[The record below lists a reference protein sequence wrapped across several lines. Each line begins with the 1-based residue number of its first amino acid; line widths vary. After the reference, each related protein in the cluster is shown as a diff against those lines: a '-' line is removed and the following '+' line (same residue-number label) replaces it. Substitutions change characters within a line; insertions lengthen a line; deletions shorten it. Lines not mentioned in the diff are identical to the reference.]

1 MGQRERDRVQELSLF
16 HFLLKLLGIGISELR
31 FFSCLYC
38 PIVLQLARL
47 SGNGIIFRTQ
57 KYHRIFI
64 GVCVCV
70 QNETSEWNRE
80 RGKLHENIY
89 TFVHQSNT
97 MHNRSF
103 ITGFEF
109 FRSVFFLFCFY
120 DFELEYCVYVRRN
133 LLLTI
138 VWHNGKLI
146 KKYKEPRSKK
156 KS

>member
-64 GVCVCV
+64 GVCVCKTK
-70 QNETSEWNRE
+70 QASEIE
-80 RGKLHENIY
+80 KEENCMKTYIHLF
-89 TFVHQSNT
+89 TNPIQC
-97 MHNRSF
+97 
-103 ITGFEF
+103 ITGVLLQVSNSFG
-109 FRSVFFLFCFY
+109 VCFFLFCFY